1 MSAPTIPQ
9 LSPLSVG
16 VTHTFMQRKAA
27 ELARDIVL
35 ELDSPDNLATAYGL
49 NGTQWQVLKLW
60 PSFIRLITDSREEL
74 AGPAGVQER
83 ARRRAQLA
91 VAEYA
96 VLDMAGI
103 MGNDKMS
110 ARDRIAAAN
119 VLVDI
124 GGMSAK
130 VAAAS
135 TAGAGTAAVFGG
147 PLIQIITP
155 DGAQISIAQQQQ
167 NPIDAIA
174 DKARIVSE
182 Q

>member
-16 VTHTFMQRKAA
+16 VTLSFMQRKQA

-35 ELDSPDNLATAYGL
+35 GLDSPDNLATQYGL
-49 NGTQWQVLKLW
+49 TATQWMVLRLW
-60 PSFIRLITDSREEL
+60 PAFIKLVTDAREEL

-91 VAEYA
+91 VAEFA

-103 MGNDKMS
+103 MGNEKAS

-130 VAAAS
+130 VAAAAS
-135 TAGAGTAAVFGG
+135 AGSGPAAVFGG

-155 DGAQISIAQQQQ
+155 DGTAIGIVAPTSDPIA
-167 NPIDAIA
+167 AIA
-174 DKARIVSE
+174 DKTKIVSE

>member
-16 VTHTFMQRKAA
+16 VTLSFMQRKQA

-35 ELDSPDNLATAYGL
+35 GLDSPDNLATEYGL
-49 NGTQWQVLKLW
+49 TPTQWMVLRLW
-60 PSFIRLITDSREEL
+60 PSFIKLITDTREEL

-91 VAEYA
+91 VAEFA
-96 VLDMAGI
+96 VLDMAQI
-103 MGNDKMS
+103 MGDQKATN
-110 ARDRIAAAN
+110 RDRIAAAG

-130 VAAAS
+130 VAAAAA
-135 TAGAGTAAVFGG
+135 AGNTPAAAFGG
-147 PLIQIITP
+147 PRIQIMVP
-155 DGAQISIAQQQQ
+155 GGAALGIVAPTEDPIA
-167 NPIDAIA
+167 AIA
-174 DKARIVSE
+174 EKAKIVSE